1 MAAGNCQERRR
12 HPLGWHAPRCWR
24 GHNSLAIIGMVLT
37 SRFFRDDEIEQG
49 RGPDWTGR
57 GPDGKIEQV
66 LEIAGL
72 DRWTGWTGEISNFSR
87 APARAGARVHDV

>member
-37 SRFFRDDEIEQG
+37 SRFFRDDEIEQDVD
-49 RGPDWTGR
+49 RMDRTWTGR
-57 GPDGKIEQV
+57 Q
-66 LEIAGL
+66 
-72 DRWTGWTGEISNFSR
+72 NR
-87 APARAGARVHDV
+87 ASA